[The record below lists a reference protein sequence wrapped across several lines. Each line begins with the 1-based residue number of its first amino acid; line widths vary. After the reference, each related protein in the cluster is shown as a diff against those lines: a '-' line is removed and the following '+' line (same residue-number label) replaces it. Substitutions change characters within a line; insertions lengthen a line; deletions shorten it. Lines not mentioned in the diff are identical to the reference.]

1 MVSPAFLHRRSPV
14 FAGQAMASSSSPL
27 VTRVGLRVL
36 EQGGNAADA
45 AVAMAGMLALAEPM
59 MSGLG
64 GDTMVLVWSA
74 KEQRVLG
81 LNGSGRAPS
90 GTSLVRVGPVPLMP
104 EHGAASVTIPRA
116 VDGWCA
122 LLERFGTRSLQE
134 LWEPVIAYAR
144 EGYPVGESIA
154 GFWAVGVALLGQS
167 ASSELREV
175 FLPHGSAP
183 QPGQLMRLPQ
193 LADTLERVAR

>member
-1 MVSPAFLHRRSPV
+1 MANPAFLHRRSPV
-14 FAGQAMASSSSPL
+14 FAGRAMASSSSPL

-74 KEQRVLG
+74 KDRKVFG

-90 GTSLVRVGPVPLMP
+90 GASLERVGPVPLMP
-104 EHGAASVTIPRA
+104 EHGAASVTSPGA

-134 LWEPVIAYAR
+134 LWEPVIA
-144 EGYPVGESIA
+144 
-154 GFWAVGVALLGQS
+154 
-167 ASSELREV
+167 
-175 FLPHGSAP
+175 
-183 QPGQLMRLPQ
+183 
-193 LADTLERVAR
+193 

>member
-1 MVSPAFLHRRSPV
+1 MTSPAFLHRRSPV
-14 FAGQAMASSSSPL
+14 FTGRAIATSSSPL

-74 KEQRVLG
+74 KDQKVFG

-90 GTSLVRVGPVPLMP
+90 GASLERIGAVPVMP
-104 EHGAASVTIPRA
+104 EHGAASITIPGA

-122 LLERFGTRSLQE
+122 LLERFGTQSLQQ
-134 LWEPVIAYAR
+134 LWDPVIAYAR
-144 EGYPVGESIA
+144 GGIRWANQSRESGGLA
-154 GFWAVGVALLGQS
+154 PRCWEAV
-167 ASSELREV
+167 
-175 FLPHGSAP
+175 LPHSSSSCFC
-183 QPGQLMRLPQ
+183 LMAAHPSP
-193 LADTLERVAR
+193 VN